1 MEYAVDRIELEA
13 QPAAVVRGEVTH
25 DGVAAFLGGAFGEV
39 MGLLGSQGVAPA
51 GPPFARY
58 EVRADGFV
66 IEAGFPVEAEVRPV
80 GRVELT
86 TLPGGPVLVV
96 LHRGA
101 YSEVAAAYGA
111 AEAWLVDHE
120 WEATAPAWECYL
132 DGPEVPEPRT
142 IVHMPCRPR

>member
-1 MEYAVDRIELEA
+1 MEYQVDRIELEE
-13 QPAAVVRGEVTH
+13 QPAAVVRADVTH

-39 MGLLGSQGVAPA
+39 MGLLGSQGVRPS

-58 EVRADGFV
+58 EMRDGGFR
-66 IEAGFPVEAEVRPV
+66 IEAGFPYEGQLRAV

-86 TLPGGPVLVV
+86 ALPGGPALVV

-111 AEAWLVDHE
+111 AEAWLAEHDWQATGAA
-120 WEATAPAWECYL
+120 WEAYL
-132 DGPEVPEPRT
+132 DGPDVAEPRT